1 MIDSIRHQS
10 TFNPLAF
17 GSRRVDVIG
26 CGATGSKVI
35 LSLAKLGVEVIHVWD
50 FDRVE
55 PHNIANQAFGNDDIG
70 KFKTEALAELV
81 RRQTGT
87 ELILHNDR
95 VDGMQELGAVVFL
108 LTDTMSS
115 RREIWTNG
123 IKYKQ
128 RTKLMIETRMGPE
141 TGFVYTINPCKPTE
155 AEAWEGTL
163 RSDDVVQ
170 VSACGTSISVGP
182 TAGYLA
188 ELAVWQFM
196 RWFAIDQGK
205 DDDELDHE
213 IMFGMRKPGIWIRR
227 FDD

>member
-1 MIDSIRHQS
+1 M
-10 TFNPLAF
+10 
-17 GSRRVDVIG
+17 DVIG
-26 CGATGSKVI
+26 AGATGSKVV
-35 LSLAKLGVEVIHVWD
+35 LSLAKLGVENIHIWD
-50 FDRVE
+50 FDVVE

-70 KFKTEALAELV
+70 KPKIDALAELV

-87 ELILHNDR
+87 ALTVHNEK
-95 VDGMQELGAVVFL
+95 VDGTQELGHVVFL

-115 RREIWTNG
+115 RKEIWTNG
-123 IKYKQ
+123 VKYKQ
-128 RTKLMIETRMGPE
+128 RTKVMIETRMGPD
-141 TGFVYTINPCKPTE
+141 TGRVYTINPCKRTE
-155 AEAWEGTL
+155 ADSWEGTL
-163 RSDDVVQ
+163 CSDDVAQ

-213 IMFGMRKPGIWIRR
+213 ILFGMRKPLILTRR